1 MTSLEGWGSTIE
13 LRPRAAPAWPFAGPA
28 WHVVT
33 GSVPAS
39 GVSRSTGSGLTWPP
53 VSDRYPSARDMISA
67 AGPSTARESG
77 WTDKLRS
84 A

>member
-1 MTSLEGWGSTIE
+1 
-13 LRPRAAPAWPFAGPA
+13 
-28 WHVVT
+28 V
-33 GSVPAS
+33 
-39 GVSRSTGSGLTWPP
+39 
-53 VSDRYPSARDMISA
+53 RDMISA